1 MKEEQNLLFINM
13 IANSMQSKE
22 NAMRKVL
29 LFVVLLMSLELSANP
44 ITPAHIQQL
53 WFNESGELIVQFG
66 GHAAYLA
73 NYEMEVM
80 LSDGTNSVPLTLTET
95 NPQNYPLEYNLSE
108 IASQLSFNPESGYF
122 KMSRDYYVLEEIRWG
137 FGPLCQVTPLVGSQT
152 YYQYLLFEYD
162 GWGDTI
168 VHYRWAKSNSA
179 DEVQNYECQTYS
191 PLYLSLRNQ
200 QNEPLVGFRMHL
212 DGFNWPHAI
221 SDENGIINT
230 GVRCRR
236 TNLIIYAPEGA
247 EELYSQSFWA
257 EPGENYTYNAIINY
271 TGNDDPTVP
280 AAEVKLSL
288 KPSVIRAG
296 KTMQVDCSEAL
307 GHSATLYLFDIKGRQ
322 LEHYPFAG
330 NMPLHTENLPAGIY
344 FLRLQQGDQT
354 LDTQRFIILK

>member
-13 IANSMQSKE
+13 IAHKVLSKE
-22 NAMRKVL
+22 FTMPKVL
-29 LFVVLLMSLELSANP
+29 LFLILLITLGLGANP
-44 ITPAHIQQL
+44 ITHAYIQQI
-53 WFNESGELIVQFG
+53 WFNEDGELIVQFG
-66 GHAAYLA
+66 RHAAYLA

-95 NPQNYPLEYNLSE
+95 NPQNYPIEYNLTE
-108 IASQLSFNPESGYF
+108 IAPQLTFNPESGYF
-122 KMSRDYYVLEEIRWG
+122 KMSRPYILEEIRWG
-137 FGPLCQVTPLVGSQT
+137 FGPLCQVSPLVGSQT
-152 YYQYLLFEYD
+152 YYQYMLFEYTE
-162 GWGDTI
+162 WGDTI
-168 VHYRWAKSNSA
+168 VHYLWAKSTSA
-179 DEVQNYECQTYS
+179 AEVQDYECQTYS

-271 TGNDDPTVP
+271 TGNDDPTAP
-280 AAEVKLSL
+280 MAEVKLSL